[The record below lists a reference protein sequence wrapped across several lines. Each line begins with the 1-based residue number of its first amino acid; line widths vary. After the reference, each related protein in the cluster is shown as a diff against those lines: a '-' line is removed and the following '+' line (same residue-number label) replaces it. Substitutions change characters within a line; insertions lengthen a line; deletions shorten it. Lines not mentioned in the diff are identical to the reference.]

1 MINENHLKLARWYAK
16 TQLNDR
22 EFVAVEMIV
31 KQLFEWEG
39 MQSLDVYIDVNGR
52 MGFLEQSNQFAIER
66 LVCKPSIKTHMMNMV
81 KRLVT
86 RQD

>member
-1 MINENHLKLARWYAK
+1 MSNIKVFEYDSVSTNQYD
-16 TQLNDR
+16 QLSR
-22 EFVAVEMIV
+22 V
-31 KQLFEWEG
+31 FEYQG
-39 MQSLDVYIDVNGR
+39 H